1 MVTLVD
7 GVSLARI
14 DRVGAYVD
22 SLQLKGRQIL
32 MPSPDGR
39 ETHGGCAVM
48 IPFANRIRNGVYS
61 WKNHTYS
68 LPRNDGLNS
77 IHGLVRHEKWEYAN
91 EEEQNH
97 NSTTLQYRLASTG
110 YPAVLEV
117 VNAYSLGRD
126 FFDIAT
132 TIKNTGEISSPLVVG
147 FHPYFNFQGRW
158 QLKHDSEIMML
169 NYRDRYFPDGS
180 TLQVNFN
187 DDEAIH
193 QRSFDNCFVGGGNLV
208 FSAGNYDLRITRRNM
223 NYFVLYNGQY
233 SRGQSVAIEPM
244 TGAPDAFNNQIGLV
258 TIEPQKTFECGF
270 RIDLMER

>member
-7 GVSLARI
+7 GGSLARI
-14 DRVGAYVD
+14 DRVGAYID

-61 WKNHTYS
+61 WEGRTYS

-77 IHGLVRHEKWEYAN
+77 IHGLVRHEKWEHSN
-91 EEEQNH
+91 EEEQDH
-97 NSTTLQYRLASTG
+97 NSTTLHYRLASTG
-110 YPAVLEV
+110 YPTILDM
-117 VNAYSLGRD
+117 VNSYSLGRD

-132 TIKNTGEISSPLVVG
+132 TIKNIGEVRSPLVVG
-147 FHPYFNFQGRW
+147 FHPYFNFHGKW
-158 QLKHDSEIMML
+158 QLRHDSGIMML

-187 DDEAIH
+187 DDEAMY

-208 FSAGNYDLRITRRNM
+208 FSTGSYDLKINRRNM
-223 NYFVLYNGQY
+223 DYFVLYNGQY

-258 TIEPQKTFECGF
+258 MIEPEKTFECGF
-270 RIDLMER
+270 RIELMER